1 MHWNTEKDL
10 LLILANQDHLE
21 QVFINLLVNARDV
34 IEEKWKFKEYK
45 KGSKKITFITR
56 SDIKQVL
63 VEICNTSPGIPKD
76 ISDKI
81 FEPFFT
87 TKEVGESTGLGLSI
101 SYGII
106 KECGGNIKVASS
118 NAEGT
123 CFVITFPIPYKEKLE
138 G

>member
-87 TKEVGESTGLGLSI
+87 TKEVGESTRLGLSI
-101 SYGII
+101 S
-106 KECGGNIKVASS
+106 
-118 NAEGT
+118 
-123 CFVITFPIPYKEKLE
+123 
-138 G
+138 